1 METNPKFKIGDVL
14 ITRANN
20 PRYNVIL
27 LVKNIRDDHYILK
40 VLSNPAS
47 LNIRDKYECHI
58 IDLSCELTTLAER
71 ILYGL

>member
-1 METNPKFKIGDVL
+1 MVASRKFKIGDVL

-20 PRYNVIL
+20 PKYNVIFMI
-27 LVKNIRDDHYILK
+27 KNIKDDYYILK

-47 LNIRDKYECHI
+47 LNIKDKYECHI